1 MYKLVLADD
10 EVKIRTL
17 LSELINWN
25 ELGFELSDVFS
36 DGGAVIEH
44 IKSKH
49 TDCVLCDIRMSPT
62 SGLDV
67 AEYIYNNKP
76 NVKIMLM
83 SGYQEFSYANAALK
97 YGVENYFLK
106 PVRIDEIKKAL
117 AVLKTNLDRE
127 KNNAEIISLYKRDIL
142 NKLINGIYNDE
153 SSINKALSSV
163 DSTLHSQVTCALCSI
178 EICKEVILS
187 TESITNLLSNVADF
201 HSNHFRV
208 HFLNIENETASFV
221 IFADIASENSL
232 RLIAQN
238 MCQSLKEITGESASV
253 ISFAYYKTIKEM
265 CTKYSGINSQID
277 KNLTMYEKHIISAI
291 NSGSADDV
299 NDIFMQMSKLINNF
313 DYIQVQSYYNSL
325 SQKIHNELIPDIKNE
340 TSVFFEEFEAEL
352 SKCENIGN
360 LNNAFIKLLSDLV
373 SILQNTDI
381 QIKNIIKIRNY
392 IAANY
397 MEDLSLEKV
406 SQMANLSPS
415 WFSSSFKSVTGQ
427 SFISFIISCRMNA
440 AKEMLVSTNKK
451 VHEISTAVGYKNFRS
466 FTKLFNLNCGMTP
479 MEYRNKYTKGGM

>member
-10 EVKIRTL
+10 ESKIRTL

-44 IKSKH
+44 IKSNH
-49 TDCVLCDIRMSPT
+49 TDCVLCDIRMSPI

-76 NVKIMLM
+76 NIKIMLM

-117 AVLKTNLDRE
+117 IVLKSNLDRE

-153 SSINKALSSV
+153 NSINKALFSV
-163 DSTLHSQVTCALCSI
+163 DSNLHSQSTCALCSI
-178 EICKEVILS
+178 GISEEVILS
-187 TESITNLLSNVADF
+187 TGSITNLLSNVADF

-208 HFLNIENETASFV
+208 HFLNIENCVASFI

-232 RLIAQN
+232 RQIPQN
-238 MCQSLKEITGESASV
+238 MCQSLTEITGEKASV
-253 ISFAYYKTIKEM
+253 ISFAYYKTVKEM
-265 CTKYSGINSQID
+265 CTKPSDINSQID
-277 KNLTMYEKHIISAI
+277 ENLTKYEKHIISAI
-291 NSGSADDV
+291 NSGSTDDV
-299 NDIFMQMSKLINNF
+299 NDIFIQMSKLISSY
-313 DYIQVQSYYNSL
+313 DYTQVRSYYNKL
-325 SQKIHNELIPDIKNE
+325 SEKIHNELIPDIRNE
-340 TSVFFEEFEAEL
+340 TAVFFEEFQHEL
-352 SKCENIGN
+352 EKCESLTN
-360 LNNAFIKLLSDLV
+360 LNNVFGKLLRDLA
-373 SILQNTDI
+373 ITLQNTDI

-392 IAANY
+392 IVANY
-397 MEDLSLEKV
+397 MEDLPLEKA

-415 WFSSSFKSVTGQ
+415 WFSSSFKAVTGQ

-466 FTKLFNLNCGMTP
+466 FTKLFNLNCGMSPT
-479 MEYRNKYTKGGM
+479 EYRNKYTKGGM

>member
-10 EVKIRTL
+10 EAKIRTL

-44 IKSKH
+44 IKSNH
-49 TDCVLCDIRMSPT
+49 TDCVLCDIRMSPI

-67 AEYIYNNKP
+67 AEYIYNNSP
-76 NVKIMLM
+76 NIKIMLM

-117 AVLKTNLDRE
+117 AVLKSNLDRE

-142 NKLINGIYNDE
+142 NKLINGIYSDE
-153 SSINKALSSV
+153 NSIDKALNCV
-163 DSTLHSQVTCALCSI
+163 DSSLHSQSTCALFCI
-178 EICKEVILS
+178 ELKKDIVLS
-187 TESITNLLSNVADF
+187 TESVTNLLSNVADF

-208 HFLNIENETASFV
+208 HFLNVENGVASFI
-221 IFADIASENSL
+221 IFANIASENSL
-232 RLIAQN
+232 RQIPQN
-238 MCQSLKEITGESASV
+238 MCQSLEEITGESASMLNF
-253 ISFAYYKTIKEM
+253 SYYKTVKEM
-265 CTKYSGINSQID
+265 CTKPSDINSQID
-277 KNLTMYEKHIISAI
+277 ENLTKYEKHIISAV
-291 NSGSADDV
+291 NSGSIDDA
-299 NDIFMQMSKLINNF
+299 NDIFIQMSKLISNF
-313 DYIQVQSYYNSL
+313 DYIQVQGYYNRL
-325 SQKIHNELIPDIKNE
+325 SKKIHNELIPDIKNE
-340 TSVFFEEFEAEL
+340 TSGLFEEFKSEL
-352 SKCENIGN
+352 ESCESVQH
-360 LNNAFIKLLSDLV
+360 LNQAFLKLLTNLA
-373 SILQNTDI
+373 ITLQNTDI

-392 IAANY
+392 IVANY
-397 MEDLSLEKV
+397 MEDLPLEKA

-466 FTKLFNLNCGMTP
+466 FTKLFNLNCGMSPT
-479 MEYRNKYTKGGM
+479 EYRNKYTKGGM

>member
-187 TESITNLLSNVADF
+187 KMILYQL
-201 HSNHFRV
+201 
-208 HFLNIENETASFV
+208 
-221 IFADIASENSL
+221 
-232 RLIAQN
+232 
-238 MCQSLKEITGESASV
+238 
-253 ISFAYYKTIKEM
+253 
-265 CTKYSGINSQID
+265 
-277 KNLTMYEKHIISAI
+277 
-291 NSGSADDV
+291 
-299 NDIFMQMSKLINNF
+299 
-313 DYIQVQSYYNSL
+313 
-325 SQKIHNELIPDIKNE
+325 PD
-340 TSVFFEEFEAEL
+340 
-352 SKCENIGN
+352 
-360 LNNAFIKLLSDLV
+360 
-373 SILQNTDI
+373 
-381 QIKNIIKIRNY
+381 
-392 IAANY
+392 
-397 MEDLSLEKV
+397 
-406 SQMANLSPS
+406 
-415 WFSSSFKSVTGQ
+415 
-427 SFISFIISCRMNA
+427 
-440 AKEMLVSTNKK
+440 
-451 VHEISTAVGYKNFRS
+451 
-466 FTKLFNLNCGMTP
+466 
-479 MEYRNKYTKGGM
+479 